1 MKKNINEDYKYLCN
15 ANILFEYMEKEIEFA
30 INNKLD
36 LKSECFEGFCIL
48 YNGCEYSVGMFLNYN
63 GDNISPYILLDNQR
77 YNSMDDFIENAKLG
91 EFIIREINDNFE
103 IYLINH
109 DSVFLDLNEIKD
121 DKIIKKKEFKYNK
134 ELVKLYL
141 FFAIFFTLFAF
152 VSHWLFWKH
161 PLGFIIY
168 IFTDS
173 MASWPVFGYLYYKKR
188 KIIYREGLFTV
199 YGIFNKKI
207 YKIEDIE
214 SVIEQPLKG
223 ITVKMKNGKKFKFD
237 SFMNNRRYARRILR
251 QNGIEIKDI
260 PFKNYIKF
268 YEK

>member
-1 MKKNINEDYKYLCN
+1 MKKKFDNDLKYLCN
-15 ANILFEYMEKEIEFA
+15 INTLLNYMEKEIEFA

-36 LKSECFEGFCIL
+36 LATDFYIL
-48 YNGCEYSVGMFLNYN
+48 YKGVDYHLDIWINYN
-63 GDNISPYILLDNQR
+63 EDKVEPLISLNNQQ
-77 YNSMDDFIENAKLG
+77 YNSMVEFKENANLG
-91 EFIIREINDNFE
+91 EILIKNIKDNLEIAL
-103 IYLINH
+103 IYH
-109 DSVFLDLNEIKD
+109 DSVYLEENEIKD

-141 FFAIFFTLFAF
+141 LFAIFFTLFAF

-214 SVIEQPLKG
+214 SVIEQPPKG
-223 ITVKMKNGKKFKFD
+223 ITVKMKDGNKFKFD
-237 SFMNNRRYARRILR
+237 TFMTNQRYARRILK
-251 QNGIEIKDI
+251 QNGIEIKHI
-260 PFKNYIKF
+260 PFKNYFEF
-268 YEK
+268 YKK